1 MTASYSVRFKRS
13 AEKGTPQRPKP
24 DLRRFIAKLARLAS
38 DPRPAGSTKLAGSEH
53 YRIRQGDWPAIY
65 EVDDEKRTVIVVKIG
80 HRREVYR

>member
-1 MTASYSVRFKRS
+1 MTASYSVRFNRS
-13 AEKGTPQRPKP
+13 AEKELRSVPKP
-24 DLRRFIAKLARLAS
+24 DLRRLVAKLAKLAS

-53 YRIRQGDWPAIY
+53 YRIRQGDWRAIY